1 MNQRFRIE
9 GRLMGRNEFDR
20 RNREHWSK
28 GNKAKAGEQEKVVA
42 AILAAKLV
50 PMEGPVVIGVTF
62 IEGRP
67 KNGRM
72 RDPDNI
78 SGGGIKVIEDA
89 LVECG
94 IIPDDGPRHV
104 RNLFYRFAYNASNP
118 HIEVEIMTYNPE
130 GRWVYYP
137 PVIGVD

>member
-1 MNQRFRIE
+1 MNQRFNIK
-9 GRLMGRNEFDR
+9 GRLMGRNEFDYY
-20 RNREHWSK
+20 NRSHWSK
-28 GNKAKAGEQEKVVA
+28 GKKAKAGEQEKVVA

-50 PMEGPVVIGVTF
+50 PVEGPIEVGVTF
-62 IEGRP
+62 VEGMAR
-67 KNGRM
+67 NGRM

-78 SGGGIKVIEDA
+78 SGGGIKVILDA
-89 LVECG
+89 LKECG
-94 IIPDDGPRHV
+94 IIPDDNPRIV

-118 HIEVEIMTYNPE
+118 HIEVEIMEYNPE